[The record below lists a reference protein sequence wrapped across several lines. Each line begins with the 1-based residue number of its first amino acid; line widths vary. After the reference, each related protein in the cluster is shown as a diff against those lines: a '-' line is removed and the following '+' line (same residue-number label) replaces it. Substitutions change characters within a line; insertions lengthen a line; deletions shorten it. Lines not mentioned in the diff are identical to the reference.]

1 MQLQVKIPEN
11 RTNKLFRGKQTTNK
25 VASNIFRGLE
35 EMKMVRGMFGSQN
48 HSIKGK
54 WNVFSGH
61 KQRTRCTSCI

>member
-1 MQLQVKIPEN
+1 MQLQVKMLEN
-11 RTNKLFRGKQTTNK
+11 SRNKVFTSKQTTNK
-25 VASNIFRGLE
+25 VPSNIFRGLE